1 MRRGDIWLFDL
12 EPSQGSEADKV
23 RPVVI
28 VSNDGANISALR
40 TGGGVVTV
48 VPVTSNVSKVLSF
61 QVELDP
67 AHTGLRSA
75 SKAQPEQIR
84 SVSVTRAITRVGGI
98 RDSEMSR
105 IDEALRRHLSL

>member
-1 MRRGDIWLFDL
+1 MRRGDIWLFGL

-48 VPVTSNVSKVLSF
+48 VPITSNVSKVLSF

-67 AHTGLRSA
+67 AHTGLRA
-75 SKAQPEQIR
+75 TSKAQPEQIR
-84 SVSVTRAITRVGGI
+84 SVSVIRAVTRVGGI
-98 RDSEMSR
+98 RDSDMSR
-105 IDEALRRHLSL
+105 IDEALRTHLSL

>member
-12 EPSQGSEADKV
+12 EPTQGSEAGKV

-48 VPVTSNVSKVLSF
+48 VPVTSNVSHVLSF

-67 AHTGLRSA
+67 AHTGLRTA

-84 SVSVTRAITRVGGI
+84 SVSVSRAITRVGGI
-98 RDSEMSR
+98 RESDMSR
-105 IDEALRRHLSL
+105 LDTALRTHLSL